1 MDEDI
6 KKQNVVVDSEKQR
19 QMLEYTPKVPIIT
32 DTDNREVLVSDQEL
46 RADEIVKKIKDG
58 RRDAGLSKYP
68 WEDLEY
74 DGEDEVP
81 KETKKKYEKKTY
93 VVTPARVAEVQAK
106 NKSLPTS
113 YITVN
118 VYGDGANEGPYGSP
132 SSFIPRTPSPYTN
145 NGKNHI
151 CGWPFKL
158 LPNSGGKFIEGNI
171 QAKPAPDL
179 NNGKLPNSTL
189 AAIKAQ
195 HSPNSKLVQYLQLEA
210 AAAFNRMYDAAKK
223 DNVTIYVRDAYRTYN
238 EQVDANK
245 KYNKSD
251 SSGKLIG
258 QRWAAIPG
266 TSNHGWGKAIDVW
279 PSGRNRNCKDSAD
292 GYGHGAKKW
301 INLNGDRFGWYWGD
315 APNEDW
321 HFVYVW

>member
-1 MDEDI
+1 MDDDI

-19 QMLEYTPKVPIIT
+19 QMLEYTPKTPIIT

-118 VYGDGANEGPYGSP
+118 VYDDGQIIDPSGTP
-132 SSFIPRTPSPYTN
+132 SSFVPRTPSPYTD
-145 NGKNHI
+145 NGKNHW
-151 CGWPFKL
+151 CGWPFKI
-158 LPNSGGKFIEGNI
+158 LPNYGGKPNLNAVQARPIPGVTNANLPENI
-171 QAKPAPDL
+171 
-179 NNGKLPNSTL
+179 L
-189 AAIKAQ
+189 AVIKATNR
-195 HSPNSKLVQYLQLEA
+195 PGSKTQYKLYKDA
-210 AAAFNRMYDAAKK
+210 AAAFNKMQDAAKA
-223 DNVTIYVRDAYRTYN
+223 DGVTIYVTSGYRNYAQQVEAYKRYGPT
-238 EQVDANK
+238 
-245 KYNKSD
+245 
-251 SSGKLIG
+251 L
-258 QRWAAIPG
+258 AAVPG
-266 TSNHGWGKAIDVW
+266 GSNHGFGKAIDVW
-279 PSGRNRNCKDSAD
+279 PAGSNLNCKDSAN

-315 APNEDW
+315 APNESW